1 MRFIN
6 IFLTLFIFLSYWIHE
21 AHALPRG
28 EPVPQELES
37 SIIKIRLKW
46 KEKPDMPCS
55 ATVIGNKSVL
65 TAAHCVE
72 KIDLRSQ
79 INLLHNDYQFSV
91 DSIFVPLKYY
101 PAIQEYYLAQD
112 FNEKLRAHRKTALYD
127 IAIINLS
134 ESLPL
139 NYKPIELSFE
149 PPHAGKQ
156 IKIVAAG
163 LTRVIFKYFI
173 TPVETARF
181 RLGELEI
188 LPNKIFMVRGED
200 FSDPVTAPGD
210 SGGALL
216 ESEKLI
222 GVIRGSSATQTEAAS
237 IFTPLWLHK
246 EFIQKYK
253 Y

>member
-1 MRFIN
+1 MRPIN
-6 IFLTLFIFLSYWIHE
+6 IYVPLFIILSYWIHE
-21 AHALPRG
+21 THALPRG
-28 EPVPQELES
+28 EPVPPELEN
-37 SIIKIRLKW
+37 SIIKIKLKW
-46 KEKPDMPCS
+46 REDPDMPCS
-55 ATVIGNKSVL
+55 ATVIGKRSVL

-79 INLLHNDYQFSV
+79 ISLLHMDNQFSV

-112 FNEKLRAHRKTALYD
+112 FNEKLKAHRKTALYD
-127 IAIINLS
+127 IAIINLT

-139 NYKPIELSFE
+139 RYKPIDLSFE
-149 PPHAGKQ
+149 PPRAGKQ
-156 IKIVAAG
+156 VKIVAAG
-163 LTRVIFKYFI
+163 LSRVIFKHFI
-173 TPVETARF
+173 IPVETARF
-181 RLGELEI
+181 RLGELEV
-188 LPNKIFMVRGED
+188 LPNNIFMVRGED